1 MAKEFMGT
9 TYQGL
14 MMKIDIENIKK
25 ISLQKNDV
33 LVVKVPKEY
42 EENIGY
48 FKSNLMEMFPKNKCI
63 IHMGEF
69 DFTKITQERMENE

>member
-1 MAKEFMGT
+1 MVKEFMGII
-9 TYQGL
+9 YQGVT
-14 MMKIDIENIKK
+14 MKIDIENIKK

-42 EENIGY
+42 EKNIEY
-48 FKSNLMEMFPKNKCI
+48 FKSNLTEMFPKNKCI

-69 DFTKITQERMENE
+69 DFTKITQEGIKNE